1 MHCRVLRFRC
11 DFMFPLCDCH
21 MKLSASYAMS
31 VAVSFLTFSSQFGL
45 TRFALLNFLAWYC
58 RYLPGQG
65 MERARLELSLHSWIQ
80 IYVLTCHIINFYANG
95 LWCLTAHP
103 PTHPHTGAHTHGLQ
117 CWHRRQHTL
126 CAFCTVPESCWVWLT
141 VFILFACL
149 FIRLK
154 NENVRQGIRVSIVP
168 SVPSVCA
175 ECVCVCAE
183 R

>member
-1 MHCRVLRFRC
+1 MRCRVLRFRC
-11 DFMFPLCDCH
+11 DFMFPLSDCH

-80 IYVLTCHIINFYANG
+80 IYVLTCHIIKFYANG

-103 PTHPHTGAHTHGLQ
+103 PTHTHTWPAVLAPETAHFMRILHCPGVLLGLANSF
-117 CWHRRQHTL
+117 HT
-126 CAFCTVPESCWVWLT
+126 F
-141 VFILFACL
+141 
-149 FIRLK
+149 RL
-154 NENVRQGIRVSIVP
+154 P
-168 SVPSVCA
+168 LY
-175 ECVCVCAE
+175 
-183 R
+183 